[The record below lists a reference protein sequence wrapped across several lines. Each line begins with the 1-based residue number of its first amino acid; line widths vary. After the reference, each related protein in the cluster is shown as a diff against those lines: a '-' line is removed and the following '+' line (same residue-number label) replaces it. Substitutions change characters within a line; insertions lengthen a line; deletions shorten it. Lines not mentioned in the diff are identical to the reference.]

1 MSVTINLGG
10 LHRLTSGQ
18 TRVKT
23 VKVEGNTVGQCLEG
37 LVKQFPKIKPRLFD
51 DKGRLHNY
59 VEIYVNQESAYPE
72 ELAKA
77 VRDGDELHIMELVA
91 GG

>member
-10 LHRLTSGQ
+10 LHRLTDGQ
-18 TRVKT
+18 AT
-23 VKVEGNTVGQCLEG
+23 VKVEGKTVGQCLEG

-51 DKGRLHNY
+51 KKGKLHSY

-77 VRDGDELHIMELVA
+77 VRDGDELHLMELVA